1 MELKPKLC
9 QSWRKMTWQKM
20 TWHDDMT
27 WKDNHVSHYSTWK
40 DMTRNDNHVSH
51 YTTWKDIH
59 VSHAATNYITKH
71 SICYHCSIITLQ
83 NLKVKKLL
91 NVYWLKTLAQNKSM
105 LNWNKIAFTTPELS
119 IVQVPTK
126 TPTPTP
132 LPTLTPTPTL
142 ARSTSG
148 LTKSHV
154 FFRNP
159 CVKRMRLLQ
168 CAGFAKPR

>member
-27 WKDNHVSHYSTWK
+27 WK
-40 DMTRNDNHVSH
+40 DNHVSH